1 MIAVC
6 NRCGH
11 LCTLSGVD
19 GYTYECRHCDEDF
32 TVEVRYFD
40 DDKCVEL
47 YNQFFDLCS
56 SQMWSESNR
65 KNRFTNF
72 SAYHKVHYRTMQV
85 ILNRGNLLV
94 HPTFYNYKGDE
105 NAD

>member
-11 LCTLSGVD
+11 LCTPSVVD

-32 TVEVRYFD
+32 YTFEVRYFD

-47 YNQFFDLCS
+47 YNQFFDICS
-56 SQMWSESNR
+56 SQMWSENNR
-65 KNRFTNF
+65 KNRMMNF
-72 SAYHKVHYRTMQV
+72 SEYHKVHHRAMQV
-85 ILNRGNLLV
+85 ILNRGNSLV
-94 HPTFYNYKGDE
+94 HTKSN
-105 NAD
+105 N